1 MPRAGKSLHGDIKDD
16 RKFVICFFLIFLR
29 LSYATHIHEIKAA
42 KTLLCITYIL
52 MELKKIYNEYCF
64 DDRYANLICG

>member
-16 RKFVICFFLIFLR
+16 RRFVMCFFLIFLR

-42 KTLLCITYIL
+42 KTLLCTTVDT
-52 MELKKIYNEYCF
+52 N
-64 DDRYANLICG
+64 